1 MDNKEYKRIVSKIRE
16 MCGFDFLDKRK
27 TNNYVEARAV
37 LYKMLEMDRLN
48 TQHISNIILKNDKK
62 FFNRTTIRHSLLNF
76 EVYYTSSEFVR
87 KLYHTLD
94 GYDNLERKRTKLE
107 SLISEVDIDKHQ
119 ELFVLVKERV
129 DIWKRAIDQDK
140 KYFFN

>member
-1 MDNKEYKRIVSKIRE
+1 MN
-16 MCGFDFLDKRK
+16 M
-27 TNNYVEARAV
+27 
-37 LYKMLEMDRLN
+37 LN
-48 TQHISNIILKNDKK
+48 TQDISNIILKNEKN
-62 FFNRTTIRHSLLNF
+62 FFDRVAIRHSLLKF

-87 KLYHTLD
+87 KLYHALD
-94 GYDNLERKRTKLE
+94 GYDNLERKKTKLE